1 MTTRPIDSVSRYAA
15 IAREPRRVESVDRDP
30 AAPESEATGRALVPV
45 VTSRDAPPRPAGR
58 NIASFLAQL
67 IATNRGLPQTR
78 ERRRAEPDEARA
90 AYRATQRASAGA
102 GPGTLARI
110 A

>member
-15 IAREPRRVESVDRDP
+15 IARGPRRVESIDRDP
-30 AAPESEATGRALVPV
+30 AVPEPEATSRALVLV
-45 VTSRDAPPRPAGR
+45 VASRDAPPRPAGR

-90 AYRATQRASAGA
+90 AYRATERAAAGN
-102 GPGTLARI
+102 GPVSLARF